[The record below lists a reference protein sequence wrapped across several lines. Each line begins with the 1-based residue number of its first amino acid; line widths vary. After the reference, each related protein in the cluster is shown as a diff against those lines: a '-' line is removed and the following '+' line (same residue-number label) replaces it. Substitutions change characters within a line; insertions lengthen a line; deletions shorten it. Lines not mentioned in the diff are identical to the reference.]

1 MENRVIKN
9 GTVEMNVV
17 CSDLSLL
24 ENVNSL
30 LREKGVISVEDES
43 GVLHYIVDARYN
55 RKEAAGKVTTLNP
68 RSKNEPDPAESYLE
82 LCVKSVLREYG
93 FDMSLI
99 GSIIIHKSL
108 YDAFSNHMPLPTTMK
123 SLYCDTGKIFGL
135 TLEQSER
142 DVRYAITKSCLKN
155 MRSRAALRCIQ
166 SRIERRLGYLDP
178 LD

>member
-1 MENRVIKN
+1 MENRAIRS
-9 GTVEMNVV
+9 GTVEMNVI

-24 ENVNSL
+24 ENINTL

-43 GVLHYIVDARYN
+43 GVLHYIVDGRYN
-55 RKEAAGKVTTLNP
+55 RKEAAGRVTSLRP
-68 RSKNEPDPAESYLE
+68 RTQTDLDPAESYLE

-93 FDMSLI
+93 FDMSHI
-99 GSIIIHKSL
+99 GTILIHKSL
-108 YDAFSNHMPLPTTMK
+108 FDSFSNHLPLPTTMK
-123 SLYCDTGKIFGL
+123 SLYCETGKVFGL

>member
-1 MENRVIKN
+1 MENRAIKS

-24 ENVNSL
+24 ENINSL

-43 GVLHYIVDARYN
+43 GVLHYIVDGRYN
-55 RKEAAGKVTTLNP
+55 RKEAAGRVTSLKPQN
-68 RSKNEPDPAESYLE
+68 KADIDPAESYLE

-99 GSIIIHKSL
+99 GSIIIHRSIF
-108 YDAFSNHMPLPTTMK
+108 DAFSNHVPLPTTMK
-123 SLYCDTGKIFGL
+123 SLYCETGKAFGL

>member
-1 MENRVIKN
+1 MENRVIN
-9 GTVEMNVV
+9 SGTVEMNVV

-24 ENVNSL
+24 ENINAL

-43 GVLHYIVDARYN
+43 GVLHYIVDGRYN
-55 RKEAAGKVTTLNP
+55 RREAAGRVTSLNP
-68 RSKNEPDPAESYLE
+68 QNKSDSSHAESYLE

-99 GSIIIHKSL
+99 GTILIHKSL

-123 SLYCDTGKIFGL
+123 SLYCETGKVFGL

-178 LD
+178 LE